1 MTFPLMDAF
10 DIGGKC
16 NVLVS
21 MTGSSSLGLK
31 DYKEV
36 LRTIRQSTSPEAT
49 VIAGAVFDDS
59 MGDELRV
66 TVVAFGIPGRA

>member
-1 MTFPLMDAF
+1 MIFPLMNAF
-10 DIGGKC
+10 DIGGQC

-21 MTGSSSLGLK
+21 MAGSSSLRLN

-36 LRTIRQSTSPEAT
+36 MRTIRQRTSPEAT

-59 MGDELRV
+59 RGDELRV
-66 TVVAFGIPGRA
+66 TVVAFGIPDRA